1 MATVTIAEYVEWMGL
16 WYAAMDAH
24 GHIIRD
30 VLVKTK
36 PSFLREN
43 GFVQNVLLTSL
54 DQLRQE
60 LSVVQEELKRLALI
74 CAGGYSWELATICWC
89 KFFQIDHTVLQIY

>member
-1 MATVTIAEYVEWMGL
+1 MFLRTAIVMIAEYVEWMGL
-16 WYAAMDAH
+16 WYAVMAAH

-36 PSFLREN
+36 LSFPMET
-43 GFVQNVLLTSL
+43 GSVQNVWSTSL

-60 LSVVQEELKRLALI
+60 LNVVQEELKCLALI
-74 CAGGYSWELATICWC
+74 CAGGYS
-89 KFFQIDHTVLQIY
+89 

>member
-1 MATVTIAEYVEWMGL
+1 MAIVMIAEYVEWMEL
-16 WYAAMDAH
+16 WYAVMAAH

-36 PSFLREN
+36 LSFLRVI
-43 GFVQNVLLTSL
+43 GSVQNVWSTSL

-60 LSVVQEELKRLALI
+60 LNVVQEELKCLALI
-74 CAGGYSWELATICWC
+74 CAGGYS
-89 KFFQIDHTVLQIY
+89 